1 MGSSR
6 RGVIVMAF
14 ETDVII
20 VGAGAVGL
28 ATARAFARRGHET
41 IVLEAQAKIGQG
53 ISSRN
58 SEVIHGGLYY
68 PTGSLK
74 ARLCVAGR
82 LMLYAFLEH
91 HHLPHEKCGKL
102 VVATEPHEIER
113 LDAILDQA
121 HANQVGG
128 MRRLSGAEARA
139 LEPELRAEA
148 ALLSEESGVMNA
160 HAYMDAL
167 AGEIAGHGGAIAV
180 NTPFAGATPLDGGG
194 FLVRTGGEHATEVT
208 TRYLVIAAGL
218 GAQSAA
224 GRIDTFPAPS
234 IPPLHYG
241 KGVYFTLSG
250 KAPFSHLV
258 YPLPIPGALGTHY
271 RRDLGGQAR
280 FGPDLAFV
288 ETEDYTVDPDRAEA
302 FYATAR
308 RFWPDLPDGALMPDY
323 AGIRPKLHG
332 PGEAQPDFRID
343 GADTH
348 GLAGLVTLFGIESP
362 GLTSSLAIGETVA
375 ERLTA

>member
-1 MGSSR
+1 
-6 RGVIVMAF
+6 MAF

-20 VGAGAVGL
+20 VGGGAVGL
-28 ATARAFARRGHET
+28 ATGRAFARRGHET

-121 HANQVGG
+121 KANHVGG

-139 LEPELRAEA
+139 LEPDLRVEA
-148 ALLSEESGVMNA
+148 ALLSEESGVMDA

-180 NTPFAGATPLDGGG
+180 NTPFASAAPLKGGG
-194 FLVRTGGEHATEVT
+194 FVVRTGGEHATEVT

-224 GRIDTFPAPS
+224 GLVETVPAAS

-241 KGVYFTLSG
+241 KGIYFTLSG
-250 KAPFSHLV
+250 KAPFSRLV

-288 ETEDYTVDPDRAEA
+288 EGEDYTVDPERGEA

-308 RFWPDLPDGALMPDY
+308 RFWPGLPDGALMPDY

-332 PGEAQPDFRID
+332 PGEPQPDFRID

-348 GLAGLVTLFGIESP
+348 GVEGLVALFGIESP
-362 GLTSSLAIGETVA
+362 GLTASLAIGETVA

>member
-1 MGSSR
+1 
-6 RGVIVMAF
+6 MAF
-14 ETDVII
+14 ETDAII
-20 VGAGAVGL
+20 VGGGAVGL

-41 IVLEAQAKIGQG
+41 VVLEAQKAIGQG

-102 VVATEPHEIER
+102 VVATQPHEIER

-121 HANQVGG
+121 NINQVGG

-139 LEPELRAEA
+139 LEPELHAEA
-148 ALLSEESGVMNA
+148 ALLSEESGVMDA

-167 AGEIAGHGGAIAV
+167 AGEIAGHGGAIAL
-180 NTPFAGATPLDGGG
+180 NTPFASAEALPGGG
-194 FLVRTGGEHATEVT
+194 LVVRTGGEHATEVT

-218 GAQSAA
+218 GAQAA
-224 GRIDTFPAPS
+224 VSGVVGYPADQ
-234 IPPLHYG
+234 IPALHYG

-250 KAPFSHLV
+250 KAPFSRLV

-288 ETEDYTVDPDRAEA
+288 DSEDYTVDPSRAAAFEA
-302 FYATAR
+302 TTR
-308 RFWPDLPDGALMPDY
+308 RFWPGLPDGALMPDY

-332 PGEAQPDFRID
+332 PGQPQPDFRMD
-343 GADTH
+343 GPDVH
-348 GLAGLVTLFGIESP
+348 GQAGLMTLFGIESP
-362 GLTSSLAIGETVA
+362 GLTASLAIGETVA